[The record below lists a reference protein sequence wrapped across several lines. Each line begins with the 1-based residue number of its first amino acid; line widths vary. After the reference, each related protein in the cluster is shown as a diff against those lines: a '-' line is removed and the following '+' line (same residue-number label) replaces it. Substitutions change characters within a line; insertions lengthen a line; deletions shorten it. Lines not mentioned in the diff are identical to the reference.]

1 MGATAGFVFDLS
13 GGRLCLDLANT
24 VSDRLKM
31 PKERLQRYADLVAW
45 ARQSG
50 LLDRA
55 GAQELLREASRRP
68 TESEAA
74 LERARA
80 LRETLFKLFTAAAA
94 GERPPTEAVEA
105 LNAALSAA
113 LSHRRL
119 VRSRGGSFRWDWDLP
134 SGALE
139 AMLWPVVHSAAE
151 LLASD
156 ELSDLRECAADS
168 CAWLFLD
175 HSRNHSRRWCDMKV
189 CGNRTKARRHY
200 ERARLGGR
208 GGAEHPPA

>member
-1 MGATAGFVFDLS
+1 LAIAMGAAAEHVFDLS
-13 GGRLCLDLANT
+13 GGRPCLDFANT
-24 VSDRLKM
+24 VSDRPEA
-31 PKERLQRYADLVAW
+31 PKERLRAYGDLVAW

-50 LLDRA
+50 LLDPAR
-55 GAQELLREASRRP
+55 AQELLRQASRHP
-68 TESEAA
+68 AEAEAA

-80 LRETLFKLFTAAAA
+80 LRERLFELFAAAAA
-94 GERPPTEAVEA
+94 GQRPPAEALAA
-105 LNAALSAA
+105 LNAALPAA

-119 VRSRGGSFRWDWDLP
+119 ARGSEGGFRWEWDRP
-134 SGALE
+134 AGALD
-139 AMLWPVVHSAAE
+139 AMLWPVVHSAAA

-156 ELSDLRECAADS
+156 ELSALRECAADS

-200 ERARLGGR
+200 ERARR
-208 GGAEHPPA
+208 EAAKPS